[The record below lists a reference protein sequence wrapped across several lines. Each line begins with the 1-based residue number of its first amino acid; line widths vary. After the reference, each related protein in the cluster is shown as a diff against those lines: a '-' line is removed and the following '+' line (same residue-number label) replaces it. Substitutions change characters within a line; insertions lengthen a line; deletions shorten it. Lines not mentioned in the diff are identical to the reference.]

1 MDTRLD
7 HADTVELRDAGSRR
21 APSRSRLVLRL
32 GIMAILLLVVFGGL
46 YAFERFRER
55 AITTFFAH
63 NVPPPLPVA
72 AATAIAMAM
81 PRDLPSIGSFTAE
94 HQVII
99 APEVAGRVTRIYF
112 QSGAAVQAGDPLVQ
126 INDGPERGD
135 LANYQAQAHL
145 AQANLARARNLA
157 AHKFETQAN
166 VDTYQAQFDQANA
179 EIAKTQSL
187 IGEKLVRA
195 PFVGV
200 LGIRQ
205 VDLGQYVN
213 AGMPMVTLTD
223 LDMLYINFTL
233 PEAARDQ
240 VAAGQTVTVA
250 VDAFPQRSFTAKLA
264 TIEPQVSIDT
274 RTIKL
279 QATLANPGHLLLPG
293 MFAHVKVVLPPQP
306 DVVTVP
312 ETAVDSTLYGDS
324 VYLIV
329 QDGTGGDGKPVYRAK
344 RSFVTTGEHFDNRV
358 AVLSGVRPG
367 DRVVAAGQLRLIDGA
382 AVLPTADSLKT
393 PPKVPV
399 N

>member
-7 HADTVELRDAGSRR
+7 HADTAELRDAGSRR
-21 APSRSRLVLRL
+21 APSRSKLILRL
-32 GIMAILLLVVFGGL
+32 AIMAILLFVVFGGL
-46 YAFERFRER
+46 YAFERFREH
-55 AITTFFAH
+55 AITSFFAH

-72 AATAIAMAM
+72 TATATAMAM
-81 PRDLPSIGSFTAE
+81 PRDLPSIGSFTAD

-99 APEVAGRVTRIYF
+99 APEVAGRVTQIYF
-112 QSGAAVQAGDPLVQ
+112 KSGAAVQAGDPLVQ

-145 AQANLARARNLA
+145 AQSNLARARDLA

-166 VDTYQAQFDQANA
+166 VDTYKAQFDQANA
-179 EIAKTQSL
+179 QIAKTEAL
-187 IGEKLVRA
+187 IAEKLVRA
-195 PFVGV
+195 PFAGA

-213 AGMPMVTLTD
+213 AGMPLVTLTD
-223 LDMLYINFTL
+223 LDALFVNFTL

-240 VAAGQTVTVA
+240 VAVGQAVTVT
-250 VDAFPQRSFTAKLA
+250 VDAFPDRSFTARLT

-279 QATLANPGHLLLPG
+279 QAALANPGHLLLPG
-293 MFAHVKVVLPPQP
+293 MFAHVKVVLPAEPN
-306 DVVTVP
+306 VVTVP
-312 ETAVDSTLYGDS
+312 ETAIDYTLYGDS
-324 VYLIV
+324 VFLIV
-329 QDGTGGDGKPVYRAK
+329 KTGNGSDGKPEFHVK

-367 DRVVAAGQLRLIDGA
+367 DRVVATGQLRLIDGA
-382 AVLPTADSLKT
+382 AVVPTADSLKT
-393 PPKVPV
+393 PPTVPV

>member
-1 MDTRLD
+1 
-7 HADTVELRDAGSRR
+7 
-21 APSRSRLVLRL
+21 
-32 GIMAILLLVVFGGL
+32 
-46 YAFERFRER
+46 
-55 AITTFFAH
+55 
-63 NVPPPLPVA
+63 
-72 AATAIAMAM
+72 
-81 PRDLPSIGSFTAE
+81 
-94 HQVII
+94 
-99 APEVAGRVTRIYF
+99 
-112 QSGAAVQAGDPLVQ
+112 
-126 INDGPERGD
+126 
-135 LANYQAQAHL
+135 
-145 AQANLARARNLA
+145 
-157 AHKFETQAN
+157 
-166 VDTYQAQFDQANA
+166 
-179 EIAKTQSL
+179 
-187 IGEKLVRA
+187 
-195 PFVGV
+195 
-200 LGIRQ
+200 
-205 VDLGQYVN
+205 
-213 AGMPMVTLTD
+213 MVTLTD